1 MVLVFVYDCTGYV
14 GAALVK
20 KLNDMDDTTVC
31 GAVVE
36 GGIGSTKGL
45 VETASATDLESVNAL
60 IMKSDAIVYA
70 AEGLIAE
77 TKAMLRLLKRGGY
90 EGEKKLVVISSLM
103 TWGSTKLP
111 EEGGL
116 AEETFN
122 TRKCPA
128 RYKELKTLE
137 TQVKSVA
144 RENLFT
150 TVVGAGL
157 LYGGGESIFHSM
169 FRSSWMDNNA
179 ILPILSG
186 KLKGENKL
194 PMLDVNDLGS
204 IICKIIETTPESPYV
219 VAVDKSQNTMREI
232 VTAIST
238 TLGCGKTKSLNREET
253 QTLLM
258 DQPNLSSINAN
269 LVFSLD
275 GGSVEGMDFEWKSES
290 GMVENIEEVVKDYKT
305 CRDLRPVRIVVTGAP
320 HGLDLNERCK
330 KIANDYYI
338 PFITVESA
346 KALLM
351 IKPDAPK
358 EGEEEVEDP
367 NAELREAV
375 GGAGDNLPLNLKSQL
390 LRFEM
395 KAKASANKGWVIGG
409 NEIPFTWKEACGIFS
424 DPEAAEGSMEED
436 APAIEEVDE
445 ELKPTGVIGFDGSDE
460 YLKEV
465 AMGLPEGQ
473 APSEDDF
480 TAALTAYRET
490 SSAENEKSPVTFFES
505 LYKMDSLSVSVTS
518 DSTADDIATTIAE
531 YVEQGSKP
539 FNYHPTEE
547 EITDAKAQAEAD
559 AKAKAEA
566 DAKAK
571 AEQDAAD
578 ELERQ
583 VAQEE
588 EKKRLAE
595 IKRQEME
602 LLEARSQP
610 LRRYLMKNVIPSLT
624 EGLIE
629 TCKVMPEDPIDYL
642 AEYLFKVSPAIDS
655 KAQASKK

>member
-1 MVLVFVYDCTGYV
+1 
-14 GAALVK
+14 
-20 KLNDMDDTTVC
+20 
-31 GAVVE
+31 
-36 GGIGSTKGL
+36 
-45 VETASATDLESVNAL
+45 
-60 IMKSDAIVYA
+60 
-70 AEGLIAE
+70 
-77 TKAMLRLLKRGGY
+77 
-90 EGEKKLVVISSLM
+90 
-103 TWGSTKLP
+103 
-111 EEGGL
+111 
-116 AEETFN
+116 
-122 TRKCPA
+122 
-128 RYKELKTLE
+128 
-137 TQVKSVA
+137 
-144 RENLFT
+144 
-150 TVVGAGL
+150 
-157 LYGGGESIFHSM
+157 
-169 FRSSWMDNNA
+169 
-179 ILPILSG
+179 
-186 KLKGENKL
+186 
-194 PMLDVNDLGS
+194 
-204 IICKIIETTPESPYV
+204 
-219 VAVDKSQNTMREI
+219 MREI

-409 NEIPFTWKEACGIFS
+409 NEIPFIWKEACGIFS

-559 AKAKAEA
+559 AKAKAET

-583 VAQEE
+583 LAQEE